1 MIEICLILSFIY
13 PEKAYY
19 EKEDSE
25 DKKYGGVRLTT
36 FMIYLTSVEAGGHTI
51 FPQTGI
57 RVKPELGTALFWFNM
72 GAQNN
77 YDSRI
82 WHLGKKGLTFL
93 IPLAKRRALPGYACD
108 RGFGSSEFLDFF

>member
-1 MIEICLILSFIY
+1 MEIIEICQIYSFIY
-13 PEKAYY
+13 TEKAYY
-19 EKEDSE
+19 ENEDSE
-25 DKKYGGVRLTT
+25 DRKYGGVRLTT

-82 WHLGKKGLTFL
+82 WHLGKKKLPFL
-93 IPLAKRRALPGYACD
+93 IFYMQKNG
-108 RGFGSSEFLDFF
+108 